1 VLSVDK
7 NPEISEIPVSQKN
20 LEMGGDEQQGWEII
34 YIYIYIIYTIYMC
47 VCVCVCIYIYDI
59 YYLYMYHICIFRSG
73 AIGVTIS

>member
-34 YIYIYIIYTIYMC
+34 YIYIYISYILYIC
-47 VCVCVCIYIYDI
+47 VCVCVCVYIYMIYTIYICII
-59 YYLYMYHICIFRSG
+59 YVYLGREQL
-73 AIGVTIS
+73 VLL